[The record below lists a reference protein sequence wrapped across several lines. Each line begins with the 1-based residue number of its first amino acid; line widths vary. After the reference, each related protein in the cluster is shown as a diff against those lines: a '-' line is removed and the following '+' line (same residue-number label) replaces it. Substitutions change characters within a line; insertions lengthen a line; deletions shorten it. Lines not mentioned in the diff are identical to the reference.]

1 MSAEDGTMTRQPH
14 PPRSRLLSA
23 ATLAAALLATTHAT
37 PDAIAQTLT
46 PVSAP
51 VTRPQQGT
59 PATQQAAPVNEN
71 ERRFR
76 EISDYIR
83 VRGELDAATRAD
95 LARVATALDA
105 DLADAAL
112 PRASTVRLLAV
123 RAQAASLLDDGDAME
138 AAFTRLAALAGT
150 SDAIVLAWARERL
163 GFADFEG
170 AHALLAA
177 HAFAPARR
185 IDADLA
191 RAQAL
196 TGLSRFQDAQA
207 VLNAIPAQRSA
218 AQMTSIA
225 LLSKRINLLDGIWNT
240 EIVLM
245 ARDMRRNDL
254 PLVEFVTPKGTI
266 VLELFEDD
274 AFNTVGNFIEHVER
288 GSYDGTR
295 FHRVLRGFGVQG
307 GDPDTASGGAGGT
320 GTGGWTIP
328 DEPARGERR
337 ALLSGRVLMAAQP
350 EDAAQ
355 QNPGIEQKP
364 RANSAG
370 CQFMILL
377 DHAEALGESHLP
389 FGRVAE
395 GLETVR
401 RLGPDDAIL
410 SARVLRKRDR
420 DYRGVRL
427 AEVPAGDFT
436 MPRKPGTATRALETR
451 INPPAPVTPP
461 PQPQTIPMPTTP
473 VDPADISPVPIPR
486 QP

>member
-1 MSAEDGTMTRQPH
+1 MTRQPT
-14 PPRSRLLSA
+14 PPRSRLLPA
-23 ATLAAALLATTHAT
+23 AVLAAALLATTEAT
-37 PDAIAQTLT
+37 PDAAAQTLT

-51 VTRPQQGT
+51 VTTRTQQRT
-59 PATQQAAPVNEN
+59 PAAQQSAPVTES

-83 VRGELDAATRAD
+83 VRGELDGATRMD

-105 DLADAAL
+105 DLADAGL
-112 PRASTVRLLAV
+112 PRASAVRLLAL

-138 AAFTRLAALAGT
+138 SAFTRLAALAGT
-150 SDAIVLAWARERL
+150 SDAVVLAWARERL

-170 AHALLAA
+170 AHALLAG

-196 TGLSRFQDAQA
+196 TGLARFQDAQA

-225 LLSKRINLLDGIWNT
+225 LLSKRINLLDGIWST

-274 AFNTVGNFIEHVER
+274 AFNTVGNFVEHVER
-288 GSYDGTR
+288 GTYDGTR

-355 QNPGIEQKP
+355 QSAGMAQKP

-420 DYRGVRL
+420 DYRGIRL
-427 AEVPAGDFT
+427 AEASAGDFT
-436 MPRKPGTATRALETR
+436 MPRRPGTATRALETR
-451 INPPAPVTPP
+451 INPPAPMTPP
-461 PQPQTIPMPTTP
+461 PQPTPMPSMP
-473 VDPADISPVPIPR
+473 VDPADLSPVPIPR

>member
-1 MSAEDGTMTRQPH
+1 MMRQPRLDR
-14 PPRSRLLSA
+14 PRFRS
-23 ATLAAALLATTHAT
+23 AALLAAGLLANGLPAT
-37 PDAIAQTLT
+37 FACAQTLT

-59 PATQQAAPVNEN
+59 PATQQSAPVNDN

-76 EISDYIR
+76 ELSEYIR
-83 VRGELDAATRAD
+83 TRGELDAATRTD

-105 DLADAAL
+105 DLADDAL
-112 PRASTVRLLAV
+112 PRASAVRLLAV
-123 RAQAASLLDDGDAME
+123 RAQAASLLDDGEAME
-138 AAFTRLAALAGT
+138 SAFTRLAALAGR
-150 SDAIVLAWARERL
+150 SDAVVLAWARERL
-163 GFADFEG
+163 AFADFEG
-170 AHALLAA
+170 AESLLAG
-177 HAFAPARR
+177 HGFGPNRR
-185 IDADLA
+185 IDADIA

-218 AQMTSIA
+218 QQMTTIA
-225 LLSKRINLLDGIWNT
+225 LLSKRINLLDDIWNT

-254 PLVEFVTPKGTI
+254 PLVEFVTAKGTI

-274 AFNTVGNFIEHVER
+274 ALNTVGNFIEHVER
-288 GSYDGTR
+288 GTYDGTR

-350 EDAAQ
+350 EDATA
-355 QNPGIEQKP
+355 QKP

-377 DHAEALGESHLP
+377 DHAEQLGESHAP

-420 DYRGVRL
+420 AYQGIRL
-427 AEVPAGDFT
+427 EEVPTGDYT
-436 MPRKPGTATRALETR
+436 MPRRPGTATRALETR

-461 PQPQTIPMPTTP
+461 PQPTPMQVQP